1 MFLFIYSIFRSRLLL
16 SIPLFFFLDRIEIET
31 LVLLLL
37 LQFQGYVTLD
47 WIGCLFITL
56 RGEID

>member
-1 MFLFIYSIFRSRLLL
+1 MFLFIYSIFRARLLL
-16 SIPLFFFLDRIEIET
+16 SIPFFFLDRIEIET
-31 LVLLLL
+31 LVLFL